1 MQSRGKAI
9 AEIARVGAIPVN
21 QPLWIDESPHFR
33 EVRDEPVALFTDKD
47 RRDGIETP

>member
-9 AEIARVGAIPVN
+9 AEIACVGAIPVN
-21 QPLWIDESPHFR
+21 QPLWIDES
-33 EVRDEPVALFTDKD
+33 VALFTDKD